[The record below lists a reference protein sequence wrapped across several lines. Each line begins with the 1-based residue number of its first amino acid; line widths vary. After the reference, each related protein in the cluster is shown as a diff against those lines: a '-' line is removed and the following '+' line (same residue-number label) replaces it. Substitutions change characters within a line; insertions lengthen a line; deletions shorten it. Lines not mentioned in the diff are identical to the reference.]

1 MKNKIKTF
9 LLIITCVLIFTGC
22 FKRDNMEGINI
33 ITTVYPLEYIST
45 RLYGENSVI
54 NSIYP
59 DGINIQEYKISSKEY
74 KDFSKQD
81 LFIYN
86 GLTTDRDIALKLLN
100 KNKDILIMDANF
112 GMEFQYGIE
121 ELWLNPSNLLI
132 ISQNIKNS
140 LSELI
145 DSKYI
150 KDEINSSYEELKVEL
165 SELDADIKL
174 LSENAKNKTIVVASK
189 SLQYLNKYGFDV
201 IFIDDT
207 TETEN
212 NIAKVK
218 KLIDNNSIKY
228 IYILENDKESKIFE
242 QLKSD
247 KKITSLT
254 IDKID
259 NITDEQRD
267 NKEDYITLMKQNIEL
282 LKKGIE

>member
-121 ELWLNPSNLLI
+121 ELWLNPSNLLM

>member
-9 LLIITCVLIFTGC
+9 LLIITCVLIFAGC

-121 ELWLNPSNLLI
+121 ELWLNPSNLLM

-218 KLIDNNSIKY
+218 KLIDKNYIKY

-259 NITDEQRD
+259 NITDEHRD

>member
-121 ELWLNPSNLLI
+121 ELWLNPSNLLM

-174 LSENAKNKTIVVASK
+174 LSENSKNKTIVVASK

>member
-121 ELWLNPSNLLI
+121 ELWLNPSNLLM

-150 KDEINSSYEELKVEL
+150 KDEINSSYEELKVEYQL
-165 SELDADIKL
+165 PNRVSDNGKFIILISDELNTITIEKNVKVTNDAPK
-174 LSENAKNKTIVVASK
+174 AT
-189 SLQYLNKYGFDV
+189 
-201 IFIDDT
+201 
-207 TETEN
+207 
-212 NIAKVK
+212 
-218 KLIDNNSIKY
+218 
-228 IYILENDKESKIFE
+228 
-242 QLKSD
+242 
-247 KKITSLT
+247 
-254 IDKID
+254 
-259 NITDEQRD
+259 
-267 NKEDYITLMKQNIEL
+267 
-282 LKKGIE
+282 

>member
-1 MKNKIKTF
+1 MKNKIRTF

-121 ELWLNPSNLLI
+121 ELWLNPSNLLM

-150 KDEINSSYEELKVEL
+150 KNEINSSYEELKVEL

-242 QLKSD
+242 QFKSD
-247 KKITSLT
+247 KKITPLT

>member
-121 ELWLNPSNLLI
+121 ELWLNPSNLLM

-150 KDEINSSYEELKVEL
+150 KNEINSSYEELKVEL

-242 QLKSD
+242 QLKGD
-247 KKITSLT
+247 KKITPLT